1 MSSAPIAESPLL
13 VQIMVELRHRY
24 ANLNPHYEAEFT
36 DSFCTRRCGHA
47 HQMLMDAEQCATCN
61 GSGWYVVAVDWDSPL
76 ETTID
81 VPLRAKNDAEA
92 NEPAT
97 NGDDLLPSLF
107 D

>member
-24 ANLNPHYEAEFT
+24 ANLNSHYEAEFT
-36 DSFCTRRCGHA
+36 DSFCTRGCGHA
-47 HQMLMDAEQCATCN
+47 HQTLMDAEECATWN
-61 GSGWYVVAVDWDSPL
+61 GTGWYVVAVDWDSPL

-81 VPLRAKNDAEA
+81 VPLRAINDAETS
-92 NEPAT
+92 EPAT
-97 NGDDLLPSLF
+97 DDDDLLPTRL

>member
-24 ANLNPHYEAEFT
+24 ANLNSHYEAEFT
-36 DSFCTRRCGHA
+36 DSFCTRACGHV
-47 HQMLMDAEQCATCN
+47 HQSLADAEQCATWN
-61 GSGWYVVAVDWDSPL
+61 GTGWYVVAVDWDSPL

-81 VPLRAKNDAEA
+81 VPSRAVNDAET

-97 NGDDLLPSLF
+97 NGDDLPPALLH
-107 D
+107 